1 MAKAEVTVAPTN
13 TSPTTVPN
21 KNPITTTTSPS
32 SKAVIKKGNLSQAP
46 MATRSANNTTSPTA
60 ANNNPSATT
69 LNMDTLFNGRVNS
82 HRTNK
87 TPKK

>member
-13 TSPTTVPN
+13 TSPTTVSN

-32 SKAVIKKGNLSQAP
+32 SKAGIKKGNLSQAP
-46 MATRSANNTTSPTA
+46 MATRNTTSPTA

-69 LNMDTLFNGRVNS
+69 LNMDTMFNGRVSS

-87 TPKK
+87 TYKK